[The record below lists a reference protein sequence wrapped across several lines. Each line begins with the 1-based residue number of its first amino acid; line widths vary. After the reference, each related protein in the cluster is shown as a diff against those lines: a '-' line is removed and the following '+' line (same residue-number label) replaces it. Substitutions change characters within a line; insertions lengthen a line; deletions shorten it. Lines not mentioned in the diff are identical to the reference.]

1 MLAAVYAV
9 GVHITVGRLSVRPSV
24 SRPSVCPVD
33 RQQTKS
39 ADFVGLSETRADPVD
54 FVWSGPVG
62 PVWWNLAITGRL
74 WIVAG
79 TRAMLSSD
87 WHRHRLIISQKHRPN
102 ACLLSLGWL
111 GSRVV
116 SVLDSGTEG
125 SGIKSQSRRCRVTV
139 LGKLFT
145 TIVPLFTKQQNW

>member
-33 RQQTKS
+33 RQHTKS
-39 ADFVGLSETRADPVD
+39 ADFVGLSETRADPAD

-87 WHRHRLIISQKHRPN
+87 WHRHRLIISQKNIGLMPVSSH
-102 ACLLSLGWL
+102 LGGSVAEWL
-111 GSRVV
+111 VCWTQAQKGRESNRSRDAV
-116 SVLDSGTEG
+116 G
-125 SGIKSQSRRCRVTV
+125 
-139 LGKLFT
+139 
-145 TIVPLFTKQQNW
+145 